1 MKNKTSFDVLIILA
15 AGLMC
20 FTFLNS
26 YPVSILDESKNV
38 EAAREMIESGDYWI
52 PKFNGE
58 LRTDKPPLHYYF
70 MVIGMKLFGV
80 NEFGVRFFS
89 ALMGFTLI
97 LFFFNFCNRYLDKKQ
112 AYISTI
118 IFLSSFFFMHEFRLA
133 VPDPYLITFIALS
146 LFSFFEYFKKKKIK
160 FLILFYFFVALGSLT
175 KGPVAI
181 LLPALSVGLFLLLKK
196 QLKNVFSYYPILGIV
211 GVLLVTSPWYINVHL
226 LTDGEWTKGFFI
238 EHNLNRFGSE
248 MEGHGGIFL
257 ITFGYVLLGLLPFS
271 FFIPQALINSYK
283 ERKNNLILFCSCI
296 TLVFVLFFCISST
309 KLPNYTMP
317 CYPFLIILIS
327 NFINKKLKFG
337 FKKSDII
344 SIVLLF
350 VISVTLL
357 ILIYFLLYNDSDLNQ
372 FRYLSLLFIPTAIGS
387 VLGLL
392 MFLKKDARSTIV
404 TLAFSWGVL
413 LILFTSIIFP
423 SLTSVLPTTVI
434 KNKIGNSKNVV
445 VFKNMDPALP
455 FNFKRTYTVIE
466 NANKLKE
473 YKGYYLISNHRSGQE
488 LDTIKNISK
497 ILSQKALFE
506 NNTSVLYKIN

>member
-80 NEFGVRFFS
+80 NELGVRFFS

-146 LFSFFEYFKKKKIK
+146 LFSFFEYFEKKKIK

-181 LLPALSVGLFLLLKK
+181 LLPGLSVGLFLLLKK

-283 ERKNNLILFCSCI
+283 ERFSWRFNLSVLKYNLKKISHANFCKGVSD
-296 TLVFVLFFCISST
+296 LDMMFVKGENSDYINSKDLNRIRNHFSNSKFCE
-309 KLPNYTMP
+309 
-317 CYPFLIILIS
+317 IS
-327 NFINKKLKFG
+327 NAGHWVHAENPNDLYDEIIN
-337 FKKSDII
+337 
-344 SIVLLF
+344 
-350 VISVTLL
+350 
-357 ILIYFLLYNDSDLNQ
+357 FL
-372 FRYLSLLFIPTAIGS
+372 
-387 VLGLL
+387 
-392 MFLKKDARSTIV
+392 
-404 TLAFSWGVL
+404 
-413 LILFTSIIFP
+413 
-423 SLTSVLPTTVI
+423 
-434 KNKIGNSKNVV
+434 
-445 VFKNMDPALP
+445 
-455 FNFKRTYTVIE
+455 
-466 NANKLKE
+466 
-473 YKGYYLISNHRSGQE
+473 
-488 LDTIKNISK
+488 
-497 ILSQKALFE
+497 
-506 NNTSVLYKIN
+506 

>member
-1 MKNKTSFDVLIILA
+1 
-15 AGLMC
+15 
-20 FTFLNS
+20 
-26 YPVSILDESKNV
+26 
-38 EAAREMIESGDYWI
+38 
-52 PKFNGE
+52 
-58 LRTDKPPLHYYF
+58 
-70 MVIGMKLFGV
+70 
-80 NEFGVRFFS
+80 
-89 ALMGFTLI
+89 
-97 LFFFNFCNRYLDKKQ
+97 
-112 AYISTI
+112 
-118 IFLSSFFFMHEFRLA
+118 MHEFRLA

-181 LLPALSVGLFLLLKK
+181 LLPGLSVGLFLLLKK

-226 LTDGEWTKGFFI
+226 LTNGEWTKGFFI

-317 CYPFLIILIS
+317 CYPFLIILFS
-327 NFINKKLKFG
+327 NFFDKKLNFG

-350 VISVTLL
+350 VISVTLP
-357 ILIYFLLYNDSDLNQ
+357 ILIYFLLFNDSDLNQ

-392 MFLKKDARSTIV
+392 MFLKEM
-404 TLAFSWGVL
+404 LEVL
-413 LILFTSIIFP
+413 L
-423 SLTSVLPTTVI
+423 
-434 KNKIGNSKNVV
+434 
-445 VFKNMDPALP
+445 
-455 FNFKRTYTVIE
+455 
-466 NANKLKE
+466 
-473 YKGYYLISNHRSGQE
+473 
-488 LDTIKNISK
+488 
-497 ILSQKALFE
+497 
-506 NNTSVLYKIN
+506 